1 MKRVLFSM
9 KCTGTYFFFLQSI
22 INMLNIFQNL
32 QKGRLTVQEEEGN
45 NLCSGQERD
54 REKSEAPPRG
64 TGAL

>member
-1 MKRVLFSM
+1 
-9 KCTGTYFFFLQSI
+9 
-22 INMLNIFQNL
+22 MLNIFQNL

-64 TGAL
+64 TGAI